1 MEPFMKPTI
10 VANGVKLPQV
20 MRDHV
25 VRRLRFAL
33 DRTHQSV
40 NAVVVRIT
48 DQNGPKGGIDK
59 QCRIQLRIP
68 GLPPVVVNGKA
79 ASILEAVD
87 VTAHRAAQ
95 AIARHLERSRRIR
108 HARIKA
114 PALA

>member
-1 MEPFMKPTI
+1 MKPTI

-33 DRTHQSV
+33 DRTHQSI
-40 NAVVVRIT
+40 NAVIVRIT

-59 QCRIQLRIP
+59 QCQIQLRIP
-68 GLPPVVVNGKA
+68 GLPPVVVSGKA

-95 AIARHLERSRRIR
+95 AIARHIERSRRIR
-108 HARIKA
+108 HARFRV
-114 PALA
+114 PELA